1 MRLNAFTDYGFRVLM
16 RLAGSPDKSFSS
28 LDLSQEFGISR
39 HHLTK
44 VIATMA
50 KAGFVTTRRGHGG
63 GIQLA
68 KPADTITL
76 GEVVR
81 VMEKCSAL
89 VECFR
94 ADGGNCTLSESCRL
108 SSRLEMAR
116 LIFLKELDRSTIAD
130 CAYIPPAAIPTAGN
144 DKESESHH

>member
-28 LDLSQEFGISR
+28 LDLSQEFGTSR
-39 HHLTK
+39 HHLSK

-63 GIQLA
+63 GIRLA
-68 KPADTITL
+68 RPAHTITL

-94 ADGGNCTLSESCRL
+94 ADGGNCTLSEGCRL
-108 SSRLEMAR
+108 SGRLEMAHQM
-116 LIFLKELDRSTIAD
+116 FLEELDRATIAD
-130 CAYIPPAAIPTAGN
+130 CAYIAPVPFPTAGN
-144 DKESESHH
+144 DKEPEIRH